1 MAAVCL
7 WVVCGLQCLKRP
19 RLFRCGES
27 LCLWRLDWSSLYCCL
42 NSWLLVFN
50 VGLLIILKK
59 NPFCLMLI
67 LKHMSVYKN
76 HLSHFTASK
85 VFWINIL
92 QCSLTQSYKYWPY
105 LCLFV
110 LNQGCHVHIYSFWY
124 LNMRR
129 RRAIS
134 AGHLSILYKIK

>member
-7 WVVCGLQCLKRP
+7 WVVCGLQSQKATPFQVWIKLVP
-19 RLFRCGES
+19 VET
-27 LCLWRLDWSSLYCCL
+27 
-42 NSWLLVFN
+42 WLVITLLLLELLTPGFN
-50 VGLLIILKK
+50 VGLLIIK
-59 NPFCLMLI
+59 NKTPFCLMLI

-134 AGHLSILYKIK
+134 AGHLSILYRIK